1 MYLKKCMAVLLSV
14 ALALCLVLTG
24 CGGSGPLTEVIL
36 DLLDGYYKNIAVDS
50 DPDLEKA
57 LREAVDQGGTE
68 EEILARIINSMN
80 LTGSSIQFTRLGD
93 GQQGDHALDVVFQLG
108 TDPDAAARQ
117 AMAEWSRIFGSLPS
131 DGQYEAHVSM
141 VEENGGY
148 YVAVDVTVVKAGRSN
163 QDDEE
168 DGPVVLTEIS
178 VSGDFKKEYYVG
190 QTFDKKGMIVTAYY
204 SNSTSKQVT
213 DYTVSPE
220 TFETEKIGA
229 TVTITYTEGDVIKTA
244 TVTVNVESDPGYT
257 IEGGTYMVYNAD
269 GLMAWAAAAKEKP
282 SISCTL
288 TDDINLEGR
297 TWTPVG
303 TSASD
308 GYTGIFDGGNYAITN
323 LEIHTSES
331 SNQGLFGYVGSGA
344 VQNLKLENVSITA
357 ENSQYVGAVAGYST
371 GTIENCV
378 VSGTV
383 SGGAA
388 ESSQYVGA
396 VAGYSCG
403 RIENCEVSGSVSGG
417 ANVSGTNASSVGG
430 VAGGNAGG
438 EVVGCSSTASVTAN
452 GSNSRVGGVVGNNM
466 MDATVVA
473 CYHTTGAITATIGD
487 TNAGGVV
494 GRNNGAQVVACYAS
508 CAVEVNNGGKAYAGG
523 VVGNNTSGSSLEAC
537 YWAGSNKKN
546 CGVGNNSAHTG
557 ATKVGDGVTWT
568 DAVKGMNAKLS
579 DSWKFAQNGDESSL
593 PTLSK

>member
-168 DGPVVLTEIS
+168 DGPVVLTGIS
-178 VSGDFKKEYYVG
+178 VSGDFETEYHVG
-190 QTFDKKGMIVTAYY
+190 QTFETDGMVVTAYY
-204 SNSTSKQVT
+204 SNSTSKPVT
-213 DYTVSPE
+213 GYTVSPE
-220 TFETEKIGA
+220 KFETEESDA
-229 TVTITYTEGDVIKTA
+229 TVTITYTEGDVTKTA
-244 TVTVNVESDPGYT
+244 TVTVNVGPDPGYT
-257 IEGGTYMVYNAD
+257 KDDKGTYMVYNAD
-269 GLMAWAAAAKEKP
+269 GLMAWAAAAQDDP

-288 TDDINLEGR
+288 TDDIDLEGR

-323 LEIHTSES
+323 LEIHTSKS
-331 SNQGLFGYVGSGA
+331 SNQGLFGYVGSGT

-357 ENSQYVGAVAGYST
+357 EN
-371 GTIENCV
+371 
-378 VSGTV
+378 
-383 SGGAA
+383 
-388 ESSQYVGA
+388 SQYVGA

-466 MDATVVA
+466 MNATVVA
-473 CYHTTGAITATIGD
+473 CYHTTGAITATIGN

-494 GRNNGAQVVACYAS
+494 GRNSGAQVVACYAS
-508 CAVEVNNGGKAYAGG
+508 CKVEVNIGASAYAGG
-523 VVGNNTSGSSLEAC
+523 VVGYNDSYKTPLEAC
-537 YWAGSNKKN
+537 YWAGSNKEDY
-546 CGVGNNSAHTG
+546 GVGNKSAHSG

-568 DAVKGMNAKLS
+568 DAVEGMNAKLS
-579 DSWKFAQNGDESSL
+579 EEGISWKFAQNGDESSL

>member
-168 DGPVVLTEIS
+168 DGPVVLTGIS
-178 VSGDFKKEYYVG
+178 VSGDFKTKYHVG
-190 QTFDKKGMIVTAYY
+190 EPFKTDGMVVTAYY

-213 DYTVSPE
+213 DYIVSPE
-220 TFETEKIGA
+220 KFEKEGDV
-229 TVTITYTEGDVIKTA
+229 TVTITYTEGDVTKTE
-244 TVTVNVESDPGYT
+244 TVTVKVVPDPGYT

-269 GLMAWAAAAKEKP
+269 GLMAWAEAAKEEP

-288 TDDINLEGR
+288 TDNIDLEGR
-297 TWTPVG
+297 IWTPIG
-303 TSASD
+303 SASD
-308 GYTGIFDGGNYAITN
+308 RYTGIFDGGNYAITN

-331 SNQGLFGYVGSGA
+331 SNQGLFGYVGSGT
-344 VQNLKLENVSITA
+344 VKNLKLENVSITA
-357 ENSQYVGAVAGYST
+357 ENSQYVGAVAGY
-371 GTIENCV
+371 N
-378 VSGTV
+378 
-383 SGGAA
+383 
-388 ESSQYVGA
+388 
-396 VAGYSCG
+396 CG
-403 RIENCEVSGSVSGG
+403 RIENCEVSGSVNGG
-417 ANVSGTNASSVGG
+417 ANVLGTNASSVGG
-430 VAGGNAGG
+430 VAGGNADG
-438 EVVGCSSTASVTAN
+438 EVVGCSSTALVTAN
-452 GSNSRVGGVVGNNM
+452 GSNSRVGGVVGINM

-473 CYHTTGAITATIGD
+473 CYHTTGTITATIGN

-508 CAVEVNNGGKAYAGG
+508 CKVDSGASAYAGG
-523 VVGNNTSGSSLEAC
+523 VVGNNRSGSSLEAC
-537 YWAGSNKKN
+537 YWAGSNKKD
-546 CGVGNNSAHTG
+546 CGVGNNSTHTG
-557 ATKVGDGVTWT
+557 ATKVGDDVTWT

-579 DSWKFAQNGDESSL
+579 EESISWKFAHNGDESSL

>member
-148 YVAVDVTVVKAGRSN
+148 YVAVDVTVVKAGRPN

-168 DGPVVLTEIS
+168 DGPVVLTRIS
-178 VSGDFKKEYYVG
+178 VSGDFETEYHVG
-190 QTFDKKGMIVTAYY
+190 QTFETDGMVVTAYY
-204 SNSTSKQVT
+204 SNSTSKPVT
-213 DYTVSPE
+213 GYTVSPKK
-220 TFETEKIGA
+220 FETEESDA
-229 TVTITYTEGDVIKTA
+229 TVTITYTEGDVTKTA
-244 TVTVNVESDPGYT
+244 TVTVHVGPDPGYT
-257 IEGGTYMVYNAD
+257 IEDGTYMVYNAD
-269 GLMAWAAAAKEKP
+269 GLMAWAAAAKADP

-288 TDDINLEGR
+288 TDDITL
-297 TWTPVG
+297 TSDWTPISSTFAG
-303 TSASD
+303 T
-308 GYTGIFDGGNYAITN
+308 FDGNNKYISGLKIRNTDGNNA
-323 LEIHTSES
+323 
-331 SNQGLFGYVGSGA
+331 GLFAQISGT
-344 VQNLKLENVSITA
+344 VKDLELRDVDIEVSV
-357 ENSQYVGAVAGYST
+357 NRGKYVGAVAGYST

-378 VSGTV
+378 VSG
-383 SGGAA
+383 
-388 ESSQYVGA
+388 
-396 VAGYSCG
+396 
-403 RIENCEVSGSVSGG
+403 SVTGNG
-417 ANVSGTNASSVGG
+417 QDLGFSVGG
-430 VAGGNAGG
+430 VVGGSSKAKII
-438 EVVGCSSTASVTAN
+438 GCSSTAFVTGDGKA
-452 GSNSRVGGVVGNNM
+452 GRVGGIVGSNM
-466 MDATVVA
+466 DSSYVIA
-473 CYHTTGAITATIGD
+473 CYHTGGAITGD
-487 TNAGGVV
+487 GTGNIYAGGVV
-494 GRNNGAQVVACYAS
+494 GRNSVAQVVACYAS
-508 CAVEVNNGGKAYAGG
+508 CNVNISNGQGNAGG
-523 VVGNNTSGSSLEAC
+523 VIGYDGGGSSYNAC
-537 YWAGSNKKN
+537 YWAGTIKKAN
-546 CGVGNNSAHTG
+546 AEQGWGIGNNSTHTG

-568 DAVKGMNAKLS
+568 DAVEDMNAKLS
-579 DSWKFAQNGDESSL
+579 KEGISWKFAQNGDESSL

>member
-168 DGPVVLTEIS
+168 DGPVVLTRIS
-178 VSGDFKKEYYVG
+178 VSGDFKKEYYVE
-190 QTFDKKGMIVTAYY
+190 QTFDRNDMVVTAYY
-204 SNSTSKQVT
+204 SNSTSKQIT
-213 DYTVSPE
+213 NYTVSPE
-220 TFETEKIGA
+220 TFEDEGSI
-229 TVTITYTEGDVIKTA
+229 TVTITYTEGDVAKTE
-244 TVTVNVESDPGYT
+244 TVTVTVGPDPGYT
-257 IEGGTYMVYNAD
+257 TTTDSQGNITGYSVYNED
-269 GLMAWAAAAKEKP
+269 GLRAWAEAATNSP
-282 SISCTL
+282 NLNCTL
-288 TDDINLEGR
+288 TDNITLTNE
-297 TWTPVG
+297 WTPISSTFAG
-303 TSASD
+303 T
-308 GYTGIFDGGNYAITN
+308 FDGNDKYISE
-323 LEIHTSES
+323 LEIKNTDG
-331 SNQGLFGYVGSGA
+331 NNAGLFAQISGT
-344 VQNLKLENVSITA
+344 VKDLELRDVDIEVSVNA
-357 ENSQYVGAVAGYST
+357 SKYVGAVAGYST

-383 SGGAA
+383 TGNGQGSGF
-388 ESSQYVGA
+388 
-396 VAGYSCG
+396 
-403 RIENCEVSGSVSGG
+403 
-417 ANVSGTNASSVGG
+417 SVGG

-466 MDATVVA
+466 MNATVVA
-473 CYHTTGAITATIGD
+473 CYHTTGEITATIGN

-508 CAVEVNNGGKAYAGG
+508 CKVDSGASAYAGG
-523 VVGNNTSGSSLEAC
+523 VVGNNRPGSSLEAC
-537 YWAGSNKKN
+537 YWAGNNKKD
-546 CGVGNNSAHTG
+546 CGVGNNSNHTG

-568 DAVKGMNAKLS
+568 AAVEDMNAKLS
-579 DSWKFAQNGDESSL
+579 GEGINWKFAHNGDESSL
-593 PTLSK
+593 PTLSN

>member
-36 DLLDGYYKNIAVDS
+36 DLMDGYYKNIAVDS

-168 DGPVVLTEIS
+168 DGPVVLTGIS
-178 VSGDFKKEYYVG
+178 VSGDFETEYHVG
-190 QTFDKKGMIVTAYY
+190 QTFETDGMVVTAYY
-204 SNSTSKQVT
+204 SNSTSKPVT
-213 DYTVSPE
+213 GYTVSPE
-220 TFETEKIGA
+220 KFETEESDA
-229 TVTITYTEGDVIKTA
+229 TVTITYTEGDVTKTA
-244 TVTVNVESDPGYT
+244 TVTVNVEPDPGYT
-257 IEGGTYMVYNAD
+257 KDDKGTYMVYNAD
-269 GLMAWAAAAKEKP
+269 GLMAWAAAAQDDP

-288 TDDINLEGR
+288 TDDIDLEGR

-308 GYTGIFDGGNYAITN
+308 GYAGIFDGGNYAITN

-331 SNQGLFGYVGSGA
+331 SNQGLFGYVNSGT
-344 VQNLKLENVSITA
+344 VQKLKLENVSITA
-357 ENSQYVGAVAGYST
+357 ENSQYVGAVAGY
-371 GTIENCV
+371 N
-378 VSGTV
+378 
-383 SGGAA
+383 
-388 ESSQYVGA
+388 
-396 VAGYSCG
+396 CG
-403 RIENCEVSGSVSGG
+403 RIENCEVSGSVNGG
-417 ANVSGTNASSVGG
+417 ANVSGTNANSVGG

-466 MDATVVA
+466 MNATVAA
-473 CYHTTGAITATIGD
+473 CYHTTGAITATIGN

-494 GRNNGAQVVACYAS
+494 GRNSGAQVVACYAS
-508 CAVEVNNGGKAYAGG
+508 CKVEVNSGASAYAGG
-523 VVGNNTSGSSLEAC
+523 VVGYNDNYKTPLEAC
-537 YWAGSNKKN
+537 YWAGNNKKGY
-546 CGVGNNSAHTG
+546 GVGNKSTHTG
-557 ATKVGDGVTWT
+557 ATKVGDDVTWA
-568 DAVKGMNAKLS
+568 DAVEGMNAKLS
-579 DSWKFAQNGDESSL
+579 EEGISWKFAQDGDESSL

>member
-93 GQQGDHALDVVFQLG
+93 GQQGYHALDVVFQLG

-148 YVAVDVTVVKAGRSN
+148 YVAVDATVVKAGRSN

-168 DGPVVLTEIS
+168 DGPVVLTGIS
-178 VSGDFKKEYYVG
+178 VSGKFKTEYHVG
-190 QTFDKKGMIVTAYY
+190 QTFETDGMVVTASY
-204 SNSTSKQVT
+204 SNSTSKPVT
-213 DYTVSPE
+213 GYTVSPE
-220 TFETEKIGA
+220 KFETVQSDA
-229 TVTITYTEGDVIKTA
+229 TVTITYTEGDVTKTA
-244 TVTVNVESDPGYT
+244 TVTVNVGPDLGYT
-257 IEGGTYMVYNAD
+257 KDDEGTYMVYNAD
-269 GLMAWAAAAKEKP
+269 GLMAWAEAAQDDP

-288 TDDINLEGR
+288 TNNIDLSEC
-297 TWTPVG
+297 TWTSVG
-303 TSASD
+303 SASD
-308 GYTGIFDGGNYAITN
+308 RYTGIFDGGNYAITN
-323 LEIHTSES
+323 LKIHTSES
-331 SNQGLFGYVGSGA
+331 SNQGLFGYVGSGT
-344 VQNLKLENVSITA
+344 VKNLKLENVSITA
-357 ENSQYVGAVAGYST
+357 ENSQYVGAVAGYS
-371 GTIENCV
+371 
-378 VSGTV
+378 
-383 SGGAA
+383 
-388 ESSQYVGA
+388 
-396 VAGYSCG
+396 CG
-403 RIENCEVSGSVSGG
+403 LIENCEVSGSVIGG

-438 EVVGCSSTASVTAN
+438 KVVGCSSTASVTAN
-452 GSNSRVGGVVGNNM
+452 GKNSRVGGVVGKNIDN
-466 MDATVVA
+466 ATVVA
-473 CYHTTGAITATIGD
+473 CYHTTGAITAMIGD

-494 GRNNGAQVVACYAS
+494 GRNSGAQVVACYAS
-508 CAVEVNNGGKAYAGG
+508 CTVEMGNSGKACAGG
-523 VVGNNTSGSSLEAC
+523 VVGYNASGTPLEAC
-537 YWAGSNKKN
+537 YWAGNNKKGY
-546 CGVGNNSAHTG
+546 GVGNRSNHTG
-557 ATKVGDGVTWT
+557 ATKVGDNVTWT
-568 DAVKGMNAKLS
+568 DAVEGMNAKLS
-579 DSWKFAQNGDESSL
+579 GEGIRWKFAQNGDESSL

>member
-1 MYLKKCMAVLLSV
+1 MYLKKCMAVLLSA

-168 DGPVVLTEIS
+168 DGPVVLTGIS
-178 VSGDFKKEYYVG
+178 VSGDFETEYHVG
-190 QTFDKKGMIVTAYY
+190 QTFETDGMVVTAYY
-204 SNSTSKQVT
+204 SNSTSKPVT
-213 DYTVSPE
+213 GYTVSPE
-220 TFETEKIGA
+220 KFETEESDA
-229 TVTITYTEGDVIKTA
+229 TVTITYTEGDVTKTA
-244 TVTVNVESDPGYT
+244 IVTVHVGPDPGYT
-257 IEGGTYMVYNAD
+257 IEDGTYMVYNAD
-269 GLMAWAAAAKEKP
+269 GLMAWAAAAQDDP

-288 TDDINLEGR
+288 TDDITL
-297 TWTPVG
+297 TSDWTPISSTFAG
-303 TSASD
+303 T
-308 GYTGIFDGGNYAITN
+308 FDGNNKCISGLKIRNTDGNNA
-323 LEIHTSES
+323 
-331 SNQGLFGYVGSGA
+331 GLFAQISGT
-344 VQNLKLENVSITA
+344 VKDLELRNVDIEVSV
-357 ENSQYVGAVAGYST
+357 NQSKYVGAVAGYST

-383 SGGAA
+383 TGKG
-388 ESSQYVGA
+388 QGL
-396 VAGYSCG
+396 GF
-403 RIENCEVSGSVSGG
+403 
-417 ANVSGTNASSVGG
+417 SVGG
-430 VAGGNAGG
+430 VVGGSYKAKII
-438 EVVGCSSTASVTAN
+438 GCSSTASVTGN
-452 GSNSRVGGVVGNNM
+452 GPAGRVGGIVGSNM
-466 MDATVVA
+466 SSYVIA
-473 CYHTTGAITATIGD
+473 CYHTDGAITGKVTGNIY
-487 TNAGGVV
+487 AGGVV
-494 GRNNGAQVVACYAS
+494 GRNVASQVTACYAS
-508 CAVEVNNGGKAYAGG
+508 CNVNISNGQGNAGG
-523 VVGNNTSGSSLEAC
+523 VIGYDGGGSSYNAC
-537 YWAGSNKKN
+537 YWAGTIKKGN
-546 CGVGNNSAHTG
+546 AEQGWGIGNNSTHTG

-568 DAVKGMNAKLS
+568 YAVEDMNAKLS
-579 DSWKFAQNGDESSL
+579 KEGISWKFAQNGDESSL

>member
-168 DGPVVLTEIS
+168 DGPVVLTKIS
-178 VSGDFKKEYYVG
+178 VSGDFKTKYYVG
-190 QTFDKKGMIVTAYY
+190 QTFETDGMVVTAYY
-204 SNSTSKQVT
+204 SNSTSKPVT
-213 DYTVSPE
+213 GYTVSPE
-220 TFETEKIGA
+220 KFETVQRDA
-229 TVTITYTEGDVIKTA
+229 TVTITYTEGDVTKTA
-244 TVTVNVESDPGYT
+244 TVTVKVGPDPGYT
-257 IEGGTYMVYNAD
+257 IEDGTYMVYNAD
-269 GLMAWAAAAKEKP
+269 GLMAWAEAAKEEP
-282 SISCTL
+282 STSCTL
-288 TDDINLEGR
+288 TADITL
-297 TWTPVG
+297 TSDWTPISSTFAG
-303 TSASD
+303 T
-308 GYTGIFDGGNYAITN
+308 FDGNNKYISGLKIRNTDGNNA
-323 LEIHTSES
+323 
-331 SNQGLFGYVGSGA
+331 GLFAQISGT
-344 VQNLKLENVSITA
+344 VKDLELRNVDIKVSV
-357 ENSQYVGAVAGYST
+357 NPNKYVGAVAGHST

-378 VSGTV
+378 VSG
-383 SGGAA
+383 
-388 ESSQYVGA
+388 
-396 VAGYSCG
+396 
-403 RIENCEVSGSVSGG
+403 SVSGE
-417 ANVSGTNASSVGG
+417 ASVSGANASSVGG
-430 VAGGNAGG
+430 VAGGNEGG
-438 EVVGCSSTASVTAN
+438 KVVGCSSTASVTAN

-466 MDATVVA
+466 NNATVVA
-473 CYHTTGAITATIGD
+473 CYHTTGTITATIGK

-494 GRNNGAQVVACYAS
+494 GRNSGAQVVACYAS
-508 CAVEVNNGGKAYAGG
+508 CAVEVNKDGNAYAGG
-523 VVGNNTSGSSLEAC
+523 VVGYNDRYKTPLEAC
-537 YWAGSNKKN
+537 YWAGSNKKD
-546 CGVGNNSAHTG
+546 CGVGNQSNHTG
-557 ATKVGDGVTWT
+557 ATKVGGGVTWT
-568 DAVKGMNAKLS
+568 KAAKGMNEKLGGYGWKY
-579 DSWKFAQNGDESSL
+579 DSSNPPKLTKGN
-593 PTLSK
+593 P

>member
-168 DGPVVLTEIS
+168 DGPVVLTGIS
-178 VSGDFKKEYYVG
+178 VSSGFKTEYHVG
-190 QTFDKKGMIVTAYY
+190 QTFETGSMVVTAYY

-213 DYTVSPE
+213 GYTVSPE
-220 TFETEKIGA
+220 TFETVESNA
-229 TVTITYTEGDVIKTA
+229 TVTITYTEGDVTETA
-244 TVTVNVESDPGYT
+244 TVTVHVGPDPGYT
-257 IEGGTYMVYNAD
+257 IEDGTYMVYNAD
-269 GLMAWAAAAKEKP
+269 GLMAWAEAAKEEP

-288 TDDINLEGR
+288 TDDITL
-297 TWTPVG
+297 TSDWTPISSTFAG
-303 TSASD
+303 T
-308 GYTGIFDGGNYAITN
+308 FDGNNKYISGLKIRNTDGNNA
-323 LEIHTSES
+323 
-331 SNQGLFGYVGSGA
+331 GLFDQISGT
-344 VQNLKLENVSITA
+344 VKDLELRDVDIEVSV
-357 ENSQYVGAVAGYST
+357 NGGKYVGAVAGYST

-383 SGGAA
+383 TGNGQDLSF
-388 ESSQYVGA
+388 
-396 VAGYSCG
+396 
-403 RIENCEVSGSVSGG
+403 
-417 ANVSGTNASSVGG
+417 SVGG
-430 VAGGNAGG
+430 VVGGSYKAKII
-438 EVVGCSSTASVTAN
+438 GCSSTASVTGDGPA
-452 GSNSRVGGVVGNNM
+452 GRVGGIVGSNM
-466 MDATVVA
+466 SSYVIA
-473 CYHTTGAITATIGD
+473 CYHTGGAITGD
-487 TNAGGVV
+487 GTGNIYAGGVV
-494 GRNNGAQVVACYAS
+494 GRNSASQVTACYAS
-508 CAVEVNNGGKAYAGG
+508 CNVNISNGQGNVGG
-523 VVGNNTSGSSLEAC
+523 VIGCDDGGGSSYNAC
-537 YWAGSNKKN
+537 YWAGTIKKVN
-546 CGVGNNSAHTG
+546 AEQGWGIGNNSAHSG
-557 ATKVGDGVTWT
+557 AIKVGDGVTWT
-568 DAVKGMNAKLS
+568 DAVKDMNAKLS
-579 DSWKFAQNGDESSL
+579 EESISWKFAQNGDESSL

>member
-1 MYLKKCMAVLLSV
+1 MYLKKCMAVLLSA

-168 DGPVVLTEIS
+168 DGPVVLTGIS
-178 VSGDFKKEYYVG
+178 VSGDFETEYHVG
-190 QTFDKKGMIVTAYY
+190 QTFETDGMVVTAYY
-204 SNSTSKQVT
+204 SNSTSKPVT
-213 DYTVSPE
+213 GYTVSPE
-220 TFETEKIGA
+220 KFETEESDA
-229 TVTITYTEGDVIKTA
+229 TVTITYTEGDVTKTA
-244 TVTVNVESDPGYT
+244 IVTVHVGPDPGYT
-257 IEGGTYMVYNAD
+257 IEDGTYMVYNAD
-269 GLMAWAAAAKEKP
+269 GLMAWAAAAQEQDDP

-288 TDDINLEGR
+288 TDDIDLEGR

-331 SNQGLFGYVGSGA
+331 SNQGLFGYVSSGT

-357 ENSQYVGAVAGYST
+357 ENSQYVGAVAGY
-371 GTIENCV
+371 N
-378 VSGTV
+378 
-383 SGGAA
+383 
-388 ESSQYVGA
+388 
-396 VAGYSCG
+396 CG

-466 MDATVVA
+466 MNATVVA
-473 CYHTTGAITATIGD
+473 CYHTTGVITATIGN

-494 GRNNGAQVVACYAS
+494 GRNIGAQVVACYAS
-508 CAVEVNNGGKAYAGG
+508 CKVEVNSGASAYAGG
-523 VVGNNTSGSSLEAC
+523 VVGYNDSYKTPLEAC
-537 YWAGSNKKN
+537 YWAGSNKKDY
-546 CGVGNNSAHTG
+546 GVGNKSAHSG
-557 ATKVGDGVTWT
+557 ATKVGDSVTWT
-568 DAVKGMNAKLS
+568 DAVEGMNAKLS
-579 DSWKFAQNGDESSL
+579 EEGISWKFAQNGDESSL

>member
-148 YVAVDVTVVKAGRSN
+148 YVAVDVTVVKAGRPN

-168 DGPVVLTEIS
+168 DGPVVLTGIS
-178 VSGDFKKEYYVG
+178 VSGDFEKEYYVG
-190 QTFDKKGMIVTAYY
+190 QTFDKNGMIVTAYY
-204 SNSTSKQVT
+204 SNSTSKPVT
-213 DYTVSPE
+213 GYTVSPE
-220 TFETEKIGA
+220 KFETEESDA
-229 TVTITYTEGDVIKTA
+229 TVTITYTEGDVTKTA
-244 TVTVNVESDPGYT
+244 IVTVHVGPDPGYT
-257 IEGGTYMVYNAD
+257 IEDGTYMVYNAD
-269 GLMAWAAAAKEKP
+269 GLMAWAEAAKEEP

-288 TDDINLEGR
+288 TDDITLTSDWTPISSTFAGTFDGNNKYISGLKIRNTDGNNAGLFAQISGTVKNLELR
-297 TWTPVG
+297 DV
-303 TSASD
+303 D
-308 GYTGIFDGGNYAITN
+308 I
-323 LEIHTSES
+323 E
-331 SNQGLFGYVGSGA
+331 
-344 VQNLKLENVSITA
+344 VSV
-357 ENSQYVGAVAGYST
+357 NPSKYVGAVAGYST

-383 SGGAA
+383 TGKGQGPSF
-388 ESSQYVGA
+388 
-396 VAGYSCG
+396 
-403 RIENCEVSGSVSGG
+403 
-417 ANVSGTNASSVGG
+417 SVGG
-430 VAGGNAGG
+430 VVGGSYGSKAKII
-438 EVVGCSSTASVTAN
+438 GCSSTASVTGDGPA
-452 GSNSRVGGVVGNNM
+452 GRVGGIVGSNM
-466 MDATVVA
+466 NSSYVIA
-473 CYHTTGAITATIGD
+473 CYHTGGAITGD
-487 TNAGGVV
+487 GTGNIYAGGVV
-494 GRNNGAQVVACYAS
+494 GRNSVAQVVACYAS
-508 CAVEVNNGGKAYAGG
+508 CNVNISNGQGNAGG
-523 VVGNNTSGSSLEAC
+523 VIGYDGGGSSYNAC
-537 YWAGSNKKN
+537 YWAGTIKKGN
-546 CGVGNNSAHTG
+546 AEQGWGIGNNSTHTG
-557 ATKVGDGVTWT
+557 ATKVGNGVTWT
-568 DAVKGMNAKLS
+568 DAVEGMNAKLS
-579 DSWKFAQNGDESSL
+579 EESISWKFAQNGDESSL

>member
-93 GQQGDHALDVVFQLG
+93 GRQGDHALDVVFQLG

-168 DGPVVLTEIS
+168 DGPVVLTGIS
-178 VSGDFKKEYYVG
+178 VSGDFKTKYYVG
-190 QTFDKKGMIVTAYY
+190 ERFETDGMVVTASY
-204 SNSTSKQVT
+204 SDSTSKQVT
-213 DYTVSPE
+213 GYTVSPE
-220 TFETEKIGA
+220 KFENEESNAK
-229 TVTITYTEGDVIKTA
+229 VTITYTEGDVTKTA
-244 TVTVNVESDPGYT
+244 TVTVDVGPDPGYT

-269 GLMAWAAAAKEKP
+269 GLMAWAAAAKAKP

-288 TDDINLEGR
+288 TDDITL
-297 TWTPVG
+297 TSDWTPISSTFAG
-303 TSASD
+303 T
-308 GYTGIFDGGNYAITN
+308 FDGNNKYISGLKIKNTDGNNA
-323 LEIHTSES
+323 
-331 SNQGLFGYVGSGA
+331 GLFAQISGTVKDLELRDVDIEVYVNRS
-344 VQNLKLENVSITA
+344 K
-357 ENSQYVGAVAGYST
+357 YVGAVAGYST

-378 VSGTV
+378 VSG
-383 SGGAA
+383 
-388 ESSQYVGA
+388 
-396 VAGYSCG
+396 
-403 RIENCEVSGSVSGG
+403 SVTGKG
-417 ANVSGTNASSVGG
+417 QGLGFSVGG
-430 VAGGNAGG
+430 VVGGSYKAKII
-438 EVVGCSSTASVTAN
+438 GCSSTASVTGN
-452 GSNSRVGGVVGNNM
+452 GPAGRVGGIVGTNM
-466 MDATVVA
+466 SSYVIA
-473 CYHTTGAITATIGD
+473 CYHTGGAITGD
-487 TNAGGVV
+487 GTGNIYAGGVV
-494 GRNNGAQVVACYAS
+494 GRNSVAQVVACYAS
-508 CAVEVNNGGKAYAGG
+508 CNVNISNGQGNAGG
-523 VVGNNTSGSSLEAC
+523 VIGYDDGGGSSYNAC
-537 YWAGSNKKN
+537 YWAGTIKKGTAEQGWGIGNRDPDSEQYSNL
-546 CGVGNNSAHTG
+546 
-557 ATKVGDGVTWT
+557 ATEVADGEWT
-568 DAVKGMNAKLS
+568 EAARGMNEELGGYGWKYDSSNPPKLT
-579 DSWKFAQNGDESSL
+579 KGN
-593 PTLSK
+593 P

>member
-168 DGPVVLTEIS
+168 DGPVVLTGIS
-178 VSGDFKKEYYVG
+178 VSGDFKKEYYVE
-190 QTFDKKGMIVTAYY
+190 QNFDKNSMIVTAYY
-204 SNSTSKQVT
+204 SNSTSKPVT
-213 DYTVSPE
+213 DYIVSPKK
-220 TFETEKIGA
+220 FEDVGSI
-229 TVTITYTEGDVIKTA
+229 TVTITYTEGDITKTA
-244 TVTVNVESDPGYT
+244 TVTVTVGPDPGYT
-257 IEGGTYMVYNAD
+257 TTTDSQGNITGYSVYNED
-269 GLMAWAAAAKEKP
+269 GLRAWAEAATNNP
-282 SISCTL
+282 YLNCTL
-288 TDDINLEGR
+288 TANITLTNE
-297 TWTPVG
+297 WTPISSTFAG
-303 TSASD
+303 T
-308 GYTGIFDGGNYAITN
+308 FDGNDKYI
-323 LEIHTSES
+323 SELKIRNTD
-331 SNQGLFGYVGSGA
+331 SNNAGLFAQISGT
-344 VQNLKLENVSITA
+344 VKDLELRDVDIKVSVNA
-357 ENSQYVGAVAGYST
+357 RKYVGAVAGYST

-383 SGGAA
+383 TGNGQGSGF
-388 ESSQYVGA
+388 
-396 VAGYSCG
+396 
-403 RIENCEVSGSVSGG
+403 
-417 ANVSGTNASSVGG
+417 SVGG

-438 EVVGCSSTASVTAN
+438 KVVGCSSTASVTAN
-452 GSNSRVGGVVGNNM
+452 GSSSRVGGVVGNNM
-466 MDATVVA
+466 MNATVVA
-473 CYHTTGAITATIGD
+473 CYHTGGAITGD
-487 TNAGGVV
+487 GTGNIYAGGVV
-494 GRNNGAQVVACYAS
+494 GRNVVSQVTACYAS
-508 CAVEVNNGGKAYAGG
+508 CNVNISNAQGNAGG
-523 VVGNNTSGSSLEAC
+523 VIGYDDGGSYNAC
-537 YWAGSNKKN
+537 YWAGTIKKGNAEQGWGIGNGNPDSEQYSNL
-546 CGVGNNSAHTG
+546 
-557 ATKVGDGVTWT
+557 ATEVADGKWT
-568 DAVKGMNAKLS
+568 EAAKGMNEELGGYNWKYDSSNPPKLT
-579 DSWKFAQNGDESSL
+579 KGN
-593 PTLSK
+593 P

>member
-168 DGPVVLTEIS
+168 DGPVVLTGIS

-190 QTFDKKGMIVTAYY
+190 QRFDRNDMVVTAYY
-204 SNSTSKQVT
+204 SNSTSKPVT

-220 TFETEKIGA
+220 TFEEEGSI
-229 TVTITYTEGDVIKTA
+229 TVTITYTEGDVAKTA
-244 TVTVNVESDPGYT
+244 TVTVNVKPDPGYT
-257 IEGGTYMVYNAD
+257 IDDEGTYMVYNAD
-269 GLMAWAAAAKEKP
+269 GLMAWAAAAQDDP

-288 TDDINLEGR
+288 TDNIDLEGR

-303 TSASD
+303 TNASD
-308 GYTGIFDGGNYAITN
+308 GYTGIFDGGNHAITN
-323 LEIHTSES
+323 LEIYTSES
-331 SNQGLFGYVGSGA
+331 SNQGLFGYVDSGT

-357 ENSQYVGAVAGYST
+357 ENSQYVGAVAGY
-371 GTIENCV
+371 N
-378 VSGTV
+378 
-383 SGGAA
+383 
-388 ESSQYVGA
+388 
-396 VAGYSCG
+396 CG
-403 RIENCEVSGSVSGG
+403 RIENCEVSGSVNGG
-417 ANVSGTNASSVGG
+417 ANVSGNNASSVGG

-438 EVVGCSSTASVTAN
+438 KVVGCSSTASVTAN

-466 MDATVVA
+466 MNATVAA
-473 CYHTTGAITATIGD
+473 CYHTTGAITATIGN

-508 CAVEVNNGGKAYAGG
+508 CAVEVNRGASAYAGG
-523 VVGNNTSGSSLEAC
+523 VVGYNDNYKTPLEAC
-537 YWAGSNKKN
+537 YWAGSNKN
-546 CGVGNNSAHTG
+546 GFGVGNKSTHTG

-568 DAVKGMNAKLS
+568 GAVEGMNAKLNKEGI
-579 DSWKFAQNGDESSL
+579 SWKFAQNGDESSL

>member
-148 YVAVDVTVVKAGRSN
+148 YVAVDVTVVKAGRPN

-168 DGPVVLTEIS
+168 DGPVVLTGIS
-178 VSGDFKKEYYVG
+178 VSGDFEKEYYVG
-190 QTFDKKGMIVTAYY
+190 QTFDKNGMIVTAYY
-204 SNSTSKQVT
+204 SNSTSKPVT
-213 DYTVSPE
+213 GYTVSPE
-220 TFETEKIGA
+220 KFETEGSI
-229 TVTITYTEGDVIKTA
+229 TVTITYAEGDVTKTA
-244 TVTVNVESDPGYT
+244 TVTVNVGPDPGYT
-257 IEGGTYMVYNAD
+257 IEDGTYMVYNAD
-269 GLMAWAAAAKEKP
+269 GLMAWAEAAQAKP

-288 TDDINLEGR
+288 TDDITL
-297 TWTPVG
+297 TSDWTPISSTFAG
-303 TSASD
+303 T
-308 GYTGIFDGGNYAITN
+308 FDGNNKYISGLKIRNTDGNNA
-323 LEIHTSES
+323 
-331 SNQGLFGYVGSGA
+331 GLFDQISGT
-344 VQNLKLENVSITA
+344 VKDLELRDVDIEVSV
-357 ENSQYVGAVAGYST
+357 NGGKYVGAVAGYST

-383 SGGAA
+383 TGNGQDLSF
-388 ESSQYVGA
+388 
-396 VAGYSCG
+396 
-403 RIENCEVSGSVSGG
+403 
-417 ANVSGTNASSVGG
+417 SVGG
-430 VAGGNAGG
+430 VVGGSYKAKII
-438 EVVGCSSTASVTAN
+438 GCSSTASVTGDGPA
-452 GSNSRVGGVVGNNM
+452 GRVGGIVGTNM
-466 MDATVVA
+466 SSYVIA
-473 CYHTTGAITATIGD
+473 CYHTGGAITGNGTGNIY
-487 TNAGGVV
+487 AGGVV
-494 GRNNGAQVVACYAS
+494 GRNSASQVTACYAS
-508 CAVEVNNGGKAYAGG
+508 CNVNISNGQGNVGG
-523 VVGNNTSGSSLEAC
+523 VIGCDDGGGSSYNAC
-537 YWAGSNKKN
+537 YWAGTIKKVN
-546 CGVGNNSAHTG
+546 AEQGWGIGNNSTHTG

-568 DAVKGMNAKLS
+568 DAVEDMNAKLS
-579 DSWKFAQNGDESSL
+579 EESISWKFAQNGDESSL

>member
-148 YVAVDVTVVKAGRSN
+148 YVAVDVTVVKAGRPN

-168 DGPVVLTEIS
+168 DGPVVLTGIS
-178 VSGDFKKEYYVG
+178 VSGDFETEYHVG
-190 QTFDKKGMIVTAYY
+190 QTFETDGMVVTAYY
-204 SNSTSKQVT
+204 SNSTSKPVT
-213 DYTVSPE
+213 GYTVSPE
-220 TFETEKIGA
+220 KFETEGSI
-229 TVTITYTEGDVIKTA
+229 TVTITYAEGDVTKTA
-244 TVTVNVESDPGYT
+244 TVTVNVGPDPGYT
-257 IEGGTYMVYNAD
+257 IEDGTYMVYNAD
-269 GLMAWAAAAKEKP
+269 GLMAWAAAAQEQDDP

-288 TDDINLEGR
+288 TDDIDLEGR

-323 LEIHTSES
+323 LKIHTSES
-331 SNQGLFGYVGSGA
+331 SNQGLFGYVGYGT
-344 VQNLKLENVSITA
+344 VQNLKLEDVSITA
-357 ENSQYVGAVAGYST
+357 ENSQYVGAVAGY
-371 GTIENCV
+371 N
-378 VSGTV
+378 
-383 SGGAA
+383 
-388 ESSQYVGA
+388 
-396 VAGYSCG
+396 CG

-417 ANVSGTNASSVGG
+417 TSVSGASSVGG
-430 VAGGNAGG
+430 VAGGNEGG

-452 GSNSRVGGVVGNNM
+452 GNSSRVGGVVGNNM
-466 MDATVVA
+466 INAIVAA
-473 CYHTTGAITATIGD
+473 CYYETGTIIASGSD

-508 CAVEVNNGGKAYAGG
+508 CNITTKPDYKAGG
-523 VVGNNTSGSSLEAC
+523 VVGYNDRSGSPLEAC
-537 YWAGSNKKN
+537 YWAGNNKN
-546 CGVGNNSAHTG
+546 GFGVGNNSAHSG
-557 ATKVGDGVTWT
+557 ATKVEDGVTWT
-568 DAVKGMNAKLS
+568 DAVERMNAKLS
-579 DSWKFAQNGDESSL
+579 EEGISWKFAQNGDGSSL

>member
-80 LTGSSIQFTRLGD
+80 LTESSIQFTRLGD
-93 GQQGDHALDVVFQLG
+93 GRQGDHALDVVFQLG

-168 DGPVVLTEIS
+168 DGPVVLTGISIS
-178 VSGDFKKEYYVG
+178 VNGDFKTKYYVG
-190 QTFDKKGMIVTAYY
+190 EPFKTDGMVVTAYY
-204 SNSTSKQVT
+204 SNSTSKPVT
-213 DYTVSPE
+213 DYTVSPKK
-220 TFETEKIGA
+220 FENEGSDV
-229 TVTITYTEGDVIKTA
+229 TVTITYTEGDVTKTA
-244 TVTVNVESDPGYT
+244 TVTVHVEPDPGYT

-269 GLMAWAAAAKEKP
+269 GLMAWAEAAKAKP

-288 TDDINLEGR
+288 TNNIDLSEC

-308 GYTGIFDGGNYAITN
+308 GYTGIFDGRNYAITN
-323 LEIHTSES
+323 LEIYTSES
-331 SNQGLFGYVGSGA
+331 SYQGLFGYVDSGT

-357 ENSQYVGAVAGYST
+357 ENSQYVGAVAGY
-371 GTIENCV
+371 N
-378 VSGTV
+378 
-383 SGGAA
+383 
-388 ESSQYVGA
+388 
-396 VAGYSCG
+396 CG

-417 ANVSGTNASSVGG
+417 ANVSGTKANSVGG

-438 EVVGCSSTASVTAN
+438 EVVGCSSTALVTAN

-466 MDATVVA
+466 MNATVVA
-473 CYHTTGAITATIGD
+473 CYHTTGAIIATIGD

-494 GRNNGAQVVACYAS
+494 GLNNGAQVVACYAS
-508 CAVEVNNGGKAYAGG
+508 CAVEVNSGGNAYAGG
-523 VVGNNTSGSSLEAC
+523 VVGYNDNYKTPLEAC
-537 YWAGSNKKN
+537 YWAGNNKKGY
-546 CGVGNNSAHTG
+546 GVGNKSNHTG
-557 ATKVGDGVTWT
+557 ATKVGDDVTWT
-568 DAVKGMNAKLS
+568 DAVEGMNAKLS
-579 DSWKFAQNGDESSL
+579 KEGISWKFAHNGDESSL

>member
-168 DGPVVLTEIS
+168 DGPVVLTGIS
-178 VSGDFKKEYYVG
+178 VSGDFETEYHVG
-190 QTFDKKGMIVTAYY
+190 QTFETDGMVVTAYY
-204 SNSTSKQVT
+204 SNSTSKPVT
-213 DYTVSPE
+213 GYTVSPE
-220 TFETEKIGA
+220 KFETEESDA
-229 TVTITYTEGDVIKTA
+229 TVTITYTEGDVTKTA
-244 TVTVNVESDPGYT
+244 IVTVHVGPDPGYT
-257 IEGGTYMVYNAD
+257 IEDGTYMVYNAD
-269 GLMAWAAAAKEKP
+269 GLMAWAAAAQDDP

-288 TDDINLEGR
+288 TDDITL
-297 TWTPVG
+297 TSDWTPISSTFAG
-303 TSASD
+303 T
-308 GYTGIFDGGNYAITN
+308 FDGNNKYISGLKIRNTDGNNA
-323 LEIHTSES
+323 
-331 SNQGLFGYVGSGA
+331 GLFAQISGT
-344 VQNLKLENVSITA
+344 VKDLELRDVDIEVSV
-357 ENSQYVGAVAGYST
+357 NPSKYVGAVAGYST

-383 SGGAA
+383 TGNGQGSGF
-388 ESSQYVGA
+388 
-396 VAGYSCG
+396 
-403 RIENCEVSGSVSGG
+403 
-417 ANVSGTNASSVGG
+417 SVGG
-430 VAGGNAGG
+430 VVGGSYKAKII
-438 EVVGCSSTASVTAN
+438 GCSSTASVTGN
-452 GSNSRVGGVVGNNM
+452 GPAGRVGGIVGSNM
-466 MDATVVA
+466 SSYVIA
-473 CYHTTGAITATIGD
+473 CYHTDGAITGKVTGNIY
-487 TNAGGVV
+487 AGGVV
-494 GRNNGAQVVACYAS
+494 GRNVASQVTACYAS
-508 CAVEVNNGGKAYAGG
+508 CNVNISNGQGNAGG
-523 VVGNNTSGSSLEAC
+523 VIGYDGGGSSYNAC
-537 YWAGSNKKN
+537 YWAGTIKKGN
-546 CGVGNNSAHTG
+546 AEQGWGIGNNSTHTG

-568 DAVKGMNAKLS
+568 YAVEDMNAKLS
-579 DSWKFAQNGDESSL
+579 KEGISWKFAQNGDESSL

>member
-168 DGPVVLTEIS
+168 DGPVVLTGIS
-178 VSGDFKKEYYVG
+178 VSGDFKTEYHVG
-190 QTFDKKGMIVTAYY
+190 QMFETNGMVVTAYY
-204 SNSTSKQVT
+204 SNSTSKPVT
-213 DYTVSPE
+213 DYTVSPKK
-220 TFETEKIGA
+220 FETEESDA
-229 TVTITYTEGDVIKTA
+229 TVTITYTEGDVTKTA
-244 TVTVNVESDPGYT
+244 TVTVKVGPDPGYT
-257 IEGGTYMVYNAD
+257 KDDEGTYMVYNAD
-269 GLMAWAAAAKEKP
+269 GLMAWAAAAQDDP

-303 TSASD
+303 TSASN

-323 LEIHTSES
+323 LEIYTSES
-331 SNQGLFGYVGSGA
+331 SYQGLFGYVGSGT

-357 ENSQYVGAVAGYST
+357 ENSQYVGAVAGYSR
-371 GTIENCV
+371 
-378 VSGTV
+378 
-383 SGGAA
+383 
-388 ESSQYVGA
+388 
-396 VAGYSCG
+396 G
-403 RIENCEVSGSVSGG
+403 RIENCEVSGSVNGG
-417 ANVSGTNASSVGG
+417 ANVSGSGVGG

-438 EVVGCSSTASVTAN
+438 KVVGCSSTASVTGDGKA
-452 GSNSRVGGVVGNNM
+452 GRVGGIVGSNM
-466 MDATVVA
+466 SSSYVIA

-508 CAVEVNNGGKAYAGG
+508 CAVEVNIGGRACAGG
-523 VVGNNTSGSSLEAC
+523 VVGYNDKYETPLETC
-537 YWAGSNKKN
+537 YWAGSNKN
-546 CGVGNNSAHTG
+546 GFGVGNNSNHSG
-557 ATKVGDGVTWT
+557 AKKVGDDVTWA
-568 DAVKGMNAKLS
+568 DAVEGMNAKLS
-579 DSWKFAQNGDESSL
+579 KEGISWKFAQDGDKNSL

>member
-168 DGPVVLTEIS
+168 DGPVVLTRIS
-178 VSGDFKKEYYVG
+178 VNGDFETEYHVG
-190 QTFDKKGMIVTAYY
+190 QTFETNGMVVTAYY
-204 SNSTSKQVT
+204 SNSTSKPVT
-213 DYTVSPE
+213 GYTVSPKK
-220 TFETEKIGA
+220 FETEENDA
-229 TVTITYTEGDVIKTA
+229 TVTITYTEGDVTKTA
-244 TVTVNVESDPGYT
+244 TVTVNVGPDPGYT
-257 IEGGTYMVYNAD
+257 IEDGTYMVYNAD
-269 GLMAWAAAAKEKP
+269 GLMAWAAAAQDDP

-288 TDDINLEGR
+288 TDDITL
-297 TWTPVG
+297 TSDWTPISSTFAG
-303 TSASD
+303 T
-308 GYTGIFDGGNYAITN
+308 FDGNNKYISGLKIRNTD
-323 LEIHTSES
+323 
-331 SNQGLFGYVGSGA
+331 SNDAGLFAQISGT
-344 VQNLKLENVSITA
+344 VKDLELRDVDIEVSVNTGR
-357 ENSQYVGAVAGYST
+357 YVGAVAGYST

-383 SGGAA
+383 TGNG
-388 ESSQYVGA
+388 QGVGF
-396 VAGYSCG
+396 
-403 RIENCEVSGSVSGG
+403 
-417 ANVSGTNASSVGG
+417 SVGG
-430 VAGGNAGG
+430 VVGGSFKAKII
-438 EVVGCSSTASVTAN
+438 GCSSTASVTGDGQA
-452 GSNSRVGGVVGNNM
+452 GRVGGIVGTNM
-466 MDATVVA
+466 SSSYVIA
-473 CYHTTGAITATIGD
+473 CYHTGGAITGD
-487 TNAGGVV
+487 GTGNIYAGGVV
-494 GRNNGAQVVACYAS
+494 GRNSGAQVVACYAS
-508 CAVEVNNGGKAYAGG
+508 CNVNISNGQGNAGG
-523 VVGNNTSGSSLEAC
+523 VIGYDDGGSSYKAC
-537 YWAGSNKKN
+537 YWAGTIKKGNAEQGWGIGNGNPGSAQYSNL
-546 CGVGNNSAHTG
+546 
-557 ATKVGDGVTWT
+557 ATEVADGKWT
-568 DAVKGMNAKLS
+568 EAAKGMNEELGGYNWKYDSSNPPKLT
-579 DSWKFAQNGDESSL
+579 KGNL
-593 PTLSK
+593 

>member
-168 DGPVVLTEIS
+168 DGPVVLTGIS
-178 VSGDFKKEYYVG
+178 VSGDFETEYHVG
-190 QTFDKKGMIVTAYY
+190 QTFETDGMVVTAYY
-204 SNSTSKQVT
+204 SNSTSKPVT
-213 DYTVSPE
+213 GYTVSPE
-220 TFETEKIGA
+220 KFETEENDA
-229 TVTITYTEGDVIKTA
+229 TVTITYTEGDVTKTA
-244 TVTVNVESDPGYT
+244 TVTVDVGPDPGYT
-257 IEGGTYMVYNAD
+257 KDDEGTYMVYNAD
-269 GLMAWAAAAKEKP
+269 GLMAWAAAAKADP

-288 TDDINLEGR
+288 TNNIDLSEC

-303 TSASD
+303 SASD
-308 GYTGIFDGGNYAITN
+308 RYTGIFDGGNYAITN

-331 SNQGLFGYVGSGA
+331 SNQGLFGYVGSGT

-357 ENSQYVGAVAGYST
+357 ENSQYVGAVAGY
-371 GTIENCV
+371 NR
-378 VSGTV
+378 
-383 SGGAA
+383 
-388 ESSQYVGA
+388 
-396 VAGYSCG
+396 G

-417 ANVSGTNASSVGG
+417 ANVSGTKANSVGG

-466 MDATVVA
+466 MNATVVA

-494 GRNNGAQVVACYAS
+494 GRNSGARVVACYAS
-508 CAVEVNNGGKAYAGG
+508 CKVEVNRGASAYAGG
-523 VVGNNTSGSSLEAC
+523 VVGYNDRSGSPLEAC
-537 YWAGSNKKN
+537 YWAGNNKKGY
-546 CGVGNNSAHTG
+546 GVGNQSNHTG
-557 ATKVGDGVTWT
+557 ATKVGDDVTWT
-568 DAVKGMNAKLS
+568 DAVEGMNAKLS
-579 DSWKFAQNGDESSL
+579 EEGISWKFGDESSL

>member
-148 YVAVDVTVVKAGRSN
+148 YVAVDVTVVKAGRPN

-168 DGPVVLTEIS
+168 DGPVVLTGIS
-178 VSGDFKKEYYVG
+178 VSGDFEKEYYVG
-190 QTFDKKGMIVTAYY
+190 QTFDKNGMIVTAYY
-204 SNSTSKQVT
+204 SNSTSKPVT
-213 DYTVSPE
+213 GYTVSPE
-220 TFETEKIGA
+220 KFETEGSI
-229 TVTITYTEGDVIKTA
+229 TVTITYAEGDVTKTA
-244 TVTVNVESDPGYT
+244 TVTVNVGPDPGYT
-257 IEGGTYMVYNAD
+257 IEDGTYMVYNAD
-269 GLMAWAAAAKEKP
+269 GLMAWAAAAQDDP

-288 TDDINLEGR
+288 TDDITLTSDWTPISSTFAGTFDGNNKYISGLKIRNTDGNNNAGLFAQISGTVKNLELR
-297 TWTPVG
+297 DV
-303 TSASD
+303 D
-308 GYTGIFDGGNYAITN
+308 I
-323 LEIHTSES
+323 E
-331 SNQGLFGYVGSGA
+331 
-344 VQNLKLENVSITA
+344 VSV
-357 ENSQYVGAVAGYST
+357 NPSKYVGAVAGYST

-383 SGGAA
+383 TGKGQG
-388 ESSQYVGA
+388 SSF
-396 VAGYSCG
+396 
-403 RIENCEVSGSVSGG
+403 
-417 ANVSGTNASSVGG
+417 SVGG
-430 VAGGNAGG
+430 VVGGSYKAKII
-438 EVVGCSSTASVTAN
+438 GCSSTASVTGN
-452 GSNSRVGGVVGNNM
+452 GPAGRVGGIVGSNM
-466 MDATVVA
+466 SSYVIA
-473 CYHTTGAITATIGD
+473 CYHTDGAITGD
-487 TNAGGVV
+487 GTDNIYAGGVV
-494 GRNNGAQVVACYAS
+494 GRNVASQVTACYAS
-508 CAVEVNNGGKAYAGG
+508 CNVNISNGQGNAGG
-523 VVGNNTSGSSLEAC
+523 VIGYDGGGSSYNAC
-537 YWAGSNKKN
+537 YWAGTIKKGN
-546 CGVGNNSAHTG
+546 AEQGWGIGNNSTHTG

-568 DAVKGMNAKLS
+568 YAVEDMNAKLS
-579 DSWKFAQNGDESSL
+579 KEGISWKFAHNGDESSL

>member
-168 DGPVVLTEIS
+168 DGPVVLTGIS
-178 VSGDFKKEYYVG
+178 VSGDFEKEYHVG
-190 QTFDKKGMIVTAYY
+190 QTFDRNGMVVTAYY
-204 SNSTSKQVT
+204 SNSTSKPVT
-213 DYTVSPE
+213 GYTVSPE
-220 TFETEKIGA
+220 KFEDVGSI
-229 TVTITYTEGDVIKTA
+229 TVTITYEESNIPKTA
-244 TVTVNVESDPGYT
+244 TVTVTVGPDPGYT
-257 IEGGTYMVYNAD
+257 TTTDSQGNITGYSVYNED
-269 GLMAWAAAAKEKP
+269 GLRAWAEAATNNP
-282 SISCTL
+282 NLNCTL
-288 TDDINLEGR
+288 TDNITLTNE
-297 TWTPVG
+297 WTPISSTFAG
-303 TSASD
+303 T
-308 GYTGIFDGGNYAITN
+308 FDGNDKYISE
-323 LEIHTSES
+323 LEIKNTDG
-331 SNQGLFGYVGSGA
+331 NNAGLFAQISGT
-344 VQNLKLENVSITA
+344 VKDLELKNVNIEVSVNA
-357 ENSQYVGAVAGYST
+357 SKYVGAVAGYST

-383 SGGAA
+383 TGNG
-388 ESSQYVGA
+388 QGL
-396 VAGYSCG
+396 GF
-403 RIENCEVSGSVSGG
+403 
-417 ANVSGTNASSVGG
+417 SVGG
-430 VAGGNAGG
+430 VVGGSSKAKII
-438 EVVGCSSTASVTAN
+438 GCSSTASVTGDGKA
-452 GSNSRVGGVVGNNM
+452 GRVGGIVGSNM
-466 MDATVVA
+466 SSSYVIA
-473 CYHTTGAITATIGD
+473 CYHTGGAITGD
-487 TNAGGVV
+487 GSGNIFAGGVV
-494 GRNNGAQVVACYAS
+494 GRNVVSQVTACYAS
-508 CAVEVNNGGKAYAGG
+508 CNVNISNAQGNAGG
-523 VVGNNTSGSSLEAC
+523 VIGYDDGSGSSYNAC
-537 YWAGSNKKN
+537 YWAGTIKEGTAEHGWGIGNRNPGSEQYSNL
-546 CGVGNNSAHTG
+546 
-557 ATKVGDGVTWT
+557 ATEVADGEWT
-568 DAVKGMNAKLS
+568 EAAKGMNEELGGYGWKYDSSNPPKLT
-579 DSWKFAQNGDESSL
+579 KGN
-593 PTLSK
+593 P

>member
-1 MYLKKCMAVLLSV
+1 MYLKKCMAVLLSA

-148 YVAVDVTVVKAGRSN
+148 YVAVDVTVVKAGRPN

-168 DGPVVLTEIS
+168 DGPVVLTGIS
-178 VSGDFKKEYYVG
+178 VSGDFEKEYYVG
-190 QTFDKKGMIVTAYY
+190 QTFDKNGMIVTAYY
-204 SNSTSKQVT
+204 SNSTSKPVT
-213 DYTVSPE
+213 GYTVSPE
-220 TFETEKIGA
+220 KFETEGSI
-229 TVTITYTEGDVIKTA
+229 TVTITYAEGDVTKTA
-244 TVTVNVESDPGYT
+244 TVTVNVGPDPGYT
-257 IEGGTYMVYNAD
+257 IEDGTYMVYNAD
-269 GLMAWAAAAKEKP
+269 GLMAWAAAAQEQDDP

-288 TDDINLEGR
+288 TDDIDLEGR

-331 SNQGLFGYVGSGA
+331 SNQGLFGYVSSGT

-357 ENSQYVGAVAGYST
+357 ENSQYVGAVAGY
-371 GTIENCV
+371 N
-378 VSGTV
+378 
-383 SGGAA
+383 
-388 ESSQYVGA
+388 
-396 VAGYSCG
+396 CG

-417 ANVSGTNASSVGG
+417 TSVSGASSVGG
-430 VAGGNAGG
+430 VAGGNEGG

-452 GSNSRVGGVVGNNM
+452 GNSSRVGGVVGNNM
-466 MDATVVA
+466 INAIVAA
-473 CYHTTGAITATIGD
+473 CYYETGTIIASGSD

-508 CAVEVNNGGKAYAGG
+508 CNITTKPDYKAGG
-523 VVGNNTSGSSLEAC
+523 VVGYNDRSGSPLEAC
-537 YWAGSNKKN
+537 YWAGSNKN
-546 CGVGNNSAHTG
+546 GFGVGNNSTHSG
-557 ATKVGDGVTWT
+557 ATKVGDDVTWA
-568 DAVKGMNAKLS
+568 DAVEGMNAKLS
-579 DSWKFAQNGDESSL
+579 EEGISWKFAQNGDENSL

>member
-80 LTGSSIQFTRLGD
+80 LTGSSIQFTGLGD
-93 GQQGDHALDVVFQLG
+93 GRQGDHALDVVFQLG

-168 DGPVVLTEIS
+168 DGPN
-178 VSGDFKKEYYVG
+178 VG
-190 QTFDKKGMIVTAYY
+190 
-204 SNSTSKQVT
+204 
-213 DYTVSPE
+213 P
-220 TFETEKIGA
+220 
-229 TVTITYTEGDVIKTA
+229 
-244 TVTVNVESDPGYT
+244 DPGYT

-269 GLMAWAAAAKEKP
+269 GLMAWAEEAQDDP

-288 TDDINLEGR
+288 TDDITLTSDWTPISSTFAGTFDGNNKYISGLKIRNTDGNNAGLFAQISGTVKNLELR
-297 TWTPVG
+297 DV
-303 TSASD
+303 D
-308 GYTGIFDGGNYAITN
+308 I
-323 LEIHTSES
+323 E
-331 SNQGLFGYVGSGA
+331 
-344 VQNLKLENVSITA
+344 VSV
-357 ENSQYVGAVAGYST
+357 NRGKYVGAVAGYST

-378 VSGTV
+378 VSG
-383 SGGAA
+383 
-388 ESSQYVGA
+388 
-396 VAGYSCG
+396 
-403 RIENCEVSGSVSGG
+403 SVTGNG
-417 ANVSGTNASSVGG
+417 QDLGFSVGG
-430 VAGGNAGG
+430 VVGGSSKAKII
-438 EVVGCSSTASVTAN
+438 GCSSTAFVTGDGQA
-452 GSNSRVGGVVGNNM
+452 GRVGGIVGSNM
-466 MDATVVA
+466 SSYVIA
-473 CYHTTGAITATIGD
+473 CYHTGGAITGD
-487 TNAGGVV
+487 GTGNIYAGGVV
-494 GRNNGAQVVACYAS
+494 GRNVASQVTACYAS
-508 CAVEVNNGGKAYAGG
+508 CNVNISNALGNAGG
-523 VVGNNTSGSSLEAC
+523 VIGYDDGGGSSYNAC
-537 YWAGSNKKN
+537 YWAGTIKKGTAEQGW
-546 CGVGNNSAHTG
+546 GVGNNSTHTG

-568 DAVKGMNAKLS
+568 AAVEDMNAKLS
-579 DSWKFAQNGDESSL
+579 EEGISWKFAHNGDESSL
-593 PTLSK
+593 PTLSN

>member
-168 DGPVVLTEIS
+168 DGPVVLTGIS
-178 VSGDFKKEYYVG
+178 VSGDFETEYHVG
-190 QTFDKKGMIVTAYY
+190 QTFETDGMVVTAYY
-204 SNSTSKQVT
+204 SNSTSKPVT
-213 DYTVSPE
+213 GYTVSPE
-220 TFETEKIGA
+220 KFETEENDA
-229 TVTITYTEGDVIKTA
+229 TVTITYTEGDVTKTA
-244 TVTVNVESDPGYT
+244 TVTVNVGPDPGYT
-257 IEGGTYMVYNAD
+257 KDDNGTYMVYNAD
-269 GLMAWAAAAKEKP
+269 GLMAWAAAAQDDP

-288 TDDINLEGR
+288 TDDITL
-297 TWTPVG
+297 TSDWTPISSTFAG
-303 TSASD
+303 T
-308 GYTGIFDGGNYAITN
+308 FDGNNKYISGLKIRNTDGNNA
-323 LEIHTSES
+323 
-331 SNQGLFGYVGSGA
+331 GLFAQISGT
-344 VQNLKLENVSITA
+344 VKDLELRNVDIEVSV
-357 ENSQYVGAVAGYST
+357 NPSKYVGAVAGYST

-383 SGGAA
+383 TGKGQGPSF
-388 ESSQYVGA
+388 
-396 VAGYSCG
+396 
-403 RIENCEVSGSVSGG
+403 
-417 ANVSGTNASSVGG
+417 SVGG
-430 VAGGNAGG
+430 VVGGSSKAKII
-438 EVVGCSSTASVTAN
+438 GCSSTASVTGDGPA
-452 GSNSRVGGVVGNNM
+452 GRVGGIVGSNM
-466 MDATVVA
+466 NSSYVIA
-473 CYHTTGAITATIGD
+473 CYHTDGAITGKVTGNIY
-487 TNAGGVV
+487 AGGVV
-494 GRNNGAQVVACYAS
+494 GRNSGAQVVACYAS
-508 CAVEVNNGGKAYAGG
+508 CNVNISNGQGNVGG
-523 VVGNNTSGSSLEAC
+523 VIGCDDGGGSSYNAC
-537 YWAGSNKKN
+537 YWAGTIKKGN
-546 CGVGNNSAHTG
+546 AEQGWGIGNNSTHTG

-568 DAVKGMNAKLS
+568 AAVEDMNAKLS
-579 DSWKFAQNGDESSL
+579 EEGISWKFAHNGDESSL
-593 PTLSK
+593 PTLSN

>member
-168 DGPVVLTEIS
+168 DGPVVLTGIS
-178 VSGDFKKEYYVG
+178 VSGDFEKEYYVG
-190 QTFDKKGMIVTAYY
+190 QTFDKNGMIVTAYY
-204 SNSTSKQVT
+204 SNSTSKPVT
-213 DYTVSPE
+213 GYTVSPE
-220 TFETEKIGA
+220 KFETEGSI
-229 TVTITYTEGDVIKTA
+229 TVTITYAEGDVTKTT
-244 TVTVNVESDPGYT
+244 TVTVNVVSDPGYT
-257 IEGGTYMVYNAD
+257 IEDDTYMVYNAD
-269 GLMAWAAAAKEKP
+269 GLMEWAAAAKADP

-288 TDDINLEGR
+288 TDNIDLEGR

-308 GYTGIFDGGNYAITN
+308 EYTGIFDGRNYAITN

-331 SNQGLFGYVGSGA
+331 SYQGLFGYVGSGT

-357 ENSQYVGAVAGYST
+357 ENSQYVGAVAGYSR
-371 GTIENCV
+371 
-378 VSGTV
+378 
-383 SGGAA
+383 
-388 ESSQYVGA
+388 
-396 VAGYSCG
+396 G

-417 ANVSGTNASSVGG
+417 ANVSGTNPSSVGG

-438 EVVGCSSTASVTAN
+438 KVVGCSSTASVTAN

-466 MDATVVA
+466 MNATVVA
-473 CYHTTGAITATIGD
+473 CYHTTGEITATIGN

-508 CAVEVNNGGKAYAGG
+508 CKVEVNNGGKAYAGG

-557 ATKVGDGVTWT
+557 ATKVGDGVTWR

>member
-1 MYLKKCMAVLLSV
+1 MYLKRCMAVLLSV

-57 LREAVDQGGTE
+57 LREAVDQGGTK

-80 LTGSSIQFTRLGD
+80 LTGSSIQFTGLGD
-93 GQQGDHALDVVFQLG
+93 GRQGDHALDVVFQLG

-168 DGPVVLTEIS
+168 DGPVVLTGIS
-178 VSGDFKKEYYVG
+178 VSGDFKTKYHVG
-190 QTFDKKGMIVTAYY
+190 QPFETDGMVVTAYY
-204 SNSTSKQVT
+204 SNSTSKPVPVT

-220 TFETEKIGA
+220 KFENQVGDV
-229 TVTITYTEGDVIKTA
+229 TVTITYTEGDVTKTA
-244 TVTVNVESDPGYT
+244 TVTVHVGPDPGYT

-288 TDDINLEGR
+288 TNNIDLKER

-303 TSASD
+303 TSATD

-323 LEIHTSES
+323 LEIYTSES
-331 SNQGLFGYVGSGA
+331 SYQGLFGYVGSGT
-344 VQNLKLENVSITA
+344 VKNLKLENVSITA
-357 ENSQYVGAVAGYST
+357 ENSQYVGAVAGY
-371 GTIENCV
+371 N
-378 VSGTV
+378 
-383 SGGAA
+383 
-388 ESSQYVGA
+388 
-396 VAGYSCG
+396 CG

-417 ANVSGTNASSVGG
+417 ANVSGASSVGG
-430 VAGGNAGG
+430 VAGGNEGG

-452 GSNSRVGGVVGNNM
+452 GNSSRVGGVVGNNM
-466 MDATVVA
+466 INAIVAA
-473 CYHTTGAITATIGD
+473 CYYETGTIIASGSD

-508 CAVEVNNGGKAYAGG
+508 CNITTKPDYKAGG
-523 VVGNNTSGSSLEAC
+523 VVGYNDKYGSPLEAC
-537 YWAGSNKKN
+537 YWAGSNKN
-546 CGVGNNSAHTG
+546 GFGVGNNSNHTG

-568 DAVKGMNAKLS
+568 AAVEDMNAKLS
-579 DSWKFAQNGDESSL
+579 EEDISWKFAHNGDESSL
-593 PTLSK
+593 PTLSN

>member
-57 LREAVDQGGTE
+57 LREVVDQGGTE

-80 LTGSSIQFTRLGD
+80 LTESSIQFTRLGD
-93 GQQGDHALDVVFQLG
+93 GRQGDHALDVVFQLG

-168 DGPVVLTEIS
+168 DGPVVLTGIS
-178 VSGDFKKEYYVG
+178 VSGNFKTKYHVG
-190 QTFDKKGMIVTAYY
+190 QPFETDGMVVTAYY
-204 SNSTSKQVT
+204 SNSTSKPVT
-213 DYTVSPE
+213 GYAVSPE
-220 TFETEKIGA
+220 RFETENIGA
-229 TVTITYTEGDVIKTA
+229 TVVTITYTEGDVTKTE
-244 TVTVNVESDPGYT
+244 TVTVHVAGYT
-257 IEGGTYMVYNAD
+257 IEDNGTYMVYNAD
-269 GLMAWAAAAKEKP
+269 GLMAWAEAAKEEP

-288 TDDINLEGR
+288 TDNIDLEGR
-297 TWTPVG
+297 IWTPVG
-303 TSASD
+303 SD
-308 GYTGIFDGGNYAITN
+308 SDRYTGIFDGGNYAITN
-323 LEIHTSES
+323 LEIHTSKS
-331 SNQGLFGYVGSGA
+331 SNQGLFGYVGSGT
-344 VQNLKLENVSITA
+344 VKNLKLENVSITA
-357 ENSQYVGAVAGYST
+357 ENSQYVGAVAGY
-371 GTIENCV
+371 N
-378 VSGTV
+378 
-383 SGGAA
+383 
-388 ESSQYVGA
+388 
-396 VAGYSCG
+396 CG
-403 RIENCEVSGSVSGG
+403 RIENCKVSGSVNGG

-438 EVVGCSSTASVTAN
+438 EVVGCSSTALVTAN

-473 CYHTTGAITATIGD
+473 CYHTTGAITATSGN

-494 GRNNGAQVVACYAS
+494 GLNNGAQVVACYAS
-508 CAVEVNNGGKAYAGG
+508 CEVKVNSGGKAYAGG
-523 VVGNNTSGSSLEAC
+523 VVGYNHRSGSPLEAC
-537 YWAGSNKKN
+537 YWAGNNK
-546 CGVGNNSAHTG
+546 GVGNNSTHTG

-568 DAVKGMNAKLS
+568 AAVEDMNAKLS
-579 DSWKFAQNGDESSL
+579 EEGISWKFAHNGDESSL
-593 PTLSK
+593 PTLSN

>member
-80 LTGSSIQFTRLGD
+80 LTGNSIQFTRLGD

-148 YVAVDVTVVKAGRSN
+148 YVAVDVTVVKAGRPN

-168 DGPVVLTEIS
+168 DGPN
-178 VSGDFKKEYYVG
+178 VG
-190 QTFDKKGMIVTAYY
+190 PDL
-204 SNSTSKQVT
+204 
-213 DYTVSPE
+213 
-220 TFETEKIGA
+220 
-229 TVTITYTEGDVIKTA
+229 
-244 TVTVNVESDPGYT
+244 GYT

-288 TDDINLEGR
+288 TDDITL
-297 TWTPVG
+297 TSDWTPISSTFAG
-303 TSASD
+303 T
-308 GYTGIFDGGNYAITN
+308 FDGNNKYISGLKIRNTDGNNA
-323 LEIHTSES
+323 
-331 SNQGLFGYVGSGA
+331 GLFAQISGT
-344 VQNLKLENVSITA
+344 VKDLELRNVDIEVSV
-357 ENSQYVGAVAGYST
+357 NPSKYVGAVAGYST

-383 SGGAA
+383 TGKGQG
-388 ESSQYVGA
+388 SSF
-396 VAGYSCG
+396 
-403 RIENCEVSGSVSGG
+403 
-417 ANVSGTNASSVGG
+417 SVGG
-430 VAGGNAGG
+430 VVGGSYGSKAKII
-438 EVVGCSSTASVTAN
+438 GCSSTASVTGDGPA
-452 GSNSRVGGVVGNNM
+452 GRVGGIVGSNM
-466 MDATVVA
+466 NSSYVIA
-473 CYHTTGAITATIGD
+473 CYHTGGAITGD
-487 TNAGGVV
+487 GTGNIYAGGVV
-494 GRNNGAQVVACYAS
+494 GRNAASQVTACYAS
-508 CAVEVNNGGKAYAGG
+508 CNVNISNGQGNAGG
-523 VVGNNTSGSSLEAC
+523 VIGYDGGGSSYNAC
-537 YWAGSNKKN
+537 YWAGTIKKGN
-546 CGVGNNSAHTG
+546 TEHGWGIGNNSTHTG
-557 ATKVGDGVTWT
+557 ATKVGDDVTWT
-568 DAVKGMNAKLS
+568 EAAKGMNEELGGYGWKYDSSNPPKLT
-579 DSWKFAQNGDESSL
+579 KGN
-593 PTLSK
+593 P